1 MLKHEMVEWVKSHDK
16 NDRVPMYV
24 ISYNRLDAPTLL
36 KMEHYERTD
45 DIYVVVR
52 ESQADA
58 YADRFPMFQIVP
70 RPDED
75 IGSCGAAR
83 WGAYDVARFYGHD
96 EAIMLDDDVLQFRFM
111 YQRAKVQG
119 KNVGELCSGVA
130 SAADADEFFGTLVA
144 MEEASLT
151 AFGALGREVFDEQP
165 KAVVG
170 GMIKRHMSFS
180 IENHRTRYILNGG
193 ATPRQAMIWNTA
205 RLEEHGIRLNLKHFG
220 VTGEDIGLMA
230 EVLGAGLDVFCTSS
244 FAFDHWPEDV
254 NLERS
259 LIRDENT
266 LPIFMEYEYDILQE
280 YEIGPNYLKEKRIPG
295 SEHGWKDVSWQKLA
309 KFRGEPTQRHYWQA
323 DEEREAALLDLL

>member
-1 MLKHEMVEWVKSHDK
+1 MLLHEMVEWVKSHDK

-36 KMEHYERTD
+36 KMQHYERTD

-52 ESQADA
+52 DSQAEM
-58 YADRFPMFQIVP
+58 YAEAFPMLQVVSL
-70 RPDED
+70 PDD
-75 IGSCGAAR
+75 QIGSCGAAR
-83 WGAYDVARFYGHD
+83 WGAFDIAREYGHD
-96 EAIMLDDDVLQFRFM
+96 EVIMLDDDVLQFRFM

-119 KNVGELCSGVA
+119 KNIGELCSGVA
-130 SAADADEFFGTLVA
+130 SATDAEEYFGTLVA
-144 MEEASLT
+144 MEESSIT
-151 AFGALGREVFDEQP
+151 AFGRLGLEVFAEQP

-205 RLEEHGIRLNLKHFG
+205 RMKEHDIRLNIEHFG

-230 EVLGAGLDVFCTSS
+230 TVLENGLDVFCTPS

-254 NLERS
+254 NLEKS
-259 LIRDENT
+259 VIRDERT
-266 LPIFMEYEYDILQE
+266 LPLFMEYEYDILQN

-309 KFRGEPTQRHYWQA
+309 KFRGQPTERFHWPA
-323 DEEREAALLDLL
+323 DVERREMEDLI

>member
-1 MLKHEMVEWVKSHDK
+1 MLLNEMVEWVKSHDK

-36 KMEHYERTD
+36 KMEQYERTD

-52 ESQADA
+52 ESQAEA
-58 YADRFPMFQIVP
+58 YADRFPMFQVVP
-70 RPDED
+70 RPDDE

-83 WGAYDVARFYGHD
+83 WGAFDIARFYGHD
-96 EAIMLDDDVLQFRFM
+96 AAIMLDDDVLQFRFM

-130 SAADADEFFGTLVA
+130 SATDADEFFGTLPL
-144 MEEASLT
+144 MEEASIT
-151 AFGALGREVFDEQP
+151 AFGRLGLEVFDEQP
-165 KAVVG
+165 QAVVG
-170 GMIKRHMSFS
+170 GMIKRHMSFA

-205 RLEEHGIRLNLKHFG
+205 RMEKHHIRLNLEHFG

-230 EVLGAGLDVFCTSS
+230 TVLENGLDVFSTPS

-254 NLERS
+254 NLEKS
-259 LIRDENT
+259 VIRDEST
-266 LPIFMEYEYDILQE
+266 LPLFMEYEYEVLQG
-280 YEIGPNYLKEKRIPG
+280 YEIGQNYLKEKAIPG
-295 SEHGWKDVSWQKLA
+295 SAHGWKDVSWQKLA
-309 KFRGEPTQRHYWQA
+309 KFRGQPTERFDWPA
-323 DEEREAALLDLL
+323 DAARREAALDLI

>member
-1 MLKHEMVEWVKSHDK
+1 MLLEEMVAYCQAADK

-36 KMEHYERTD
+36 KMAQYERTD

-52 ESQADA
+52 DSQVEA
-58 YADRFPMFQIVP
+58 YAEAFPMLQVVSL
-70 RPDED
+70 PDED
-75 IGSCGAAR
+75 INSCGAAR
-83 WGAYDVARFYGHD
+83 WGAFDIARHYGHD
-96 EAIMLDDDVLQFRFM
+96 EVIMLDDDVLQFRFM

-130 SAADADEFFGTLVA
+130 TTGDAEYWFGSIPLL
-144 MEEASLT
+144 EEAALT
-151 AFGALGREVFDEQP
+151 AFGLLGAEIFAEQP

-170 GMIKRHMSFS
+170 GMIKRHMSFD

-205 RLEEHGIRLNLKHFG
+205 RMAEHYVRLNLEHFG

-230 EVLGAGLDVFCTSS
+230 TVLEAGLDVFCTPS
-244 FAFDHWPEDV
+244 FAFDHWPENV

-259 LIRDENT
+259 VIRDERT
-266 LPIFMEYEYDILQE
+266 LPLFMEYEYEILQQ
-280 YEIGPNYLKEKRIPG
+280 YEIGPNYLKEKAIAG
-295 SEHGWKDVSWQKLA
+295 SDHGWKDVSWQKLA
-309 KFRGEPTQRHYWQA
+309 KFRGQPTQRFDWPEDA
-323 DEEREAALLDLL
+323 ERRQMEDLI